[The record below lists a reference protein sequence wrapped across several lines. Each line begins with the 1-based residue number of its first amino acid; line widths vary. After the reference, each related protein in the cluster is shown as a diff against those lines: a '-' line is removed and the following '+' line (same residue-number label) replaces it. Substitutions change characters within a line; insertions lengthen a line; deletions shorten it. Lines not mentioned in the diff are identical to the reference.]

1 MIKTIWPYTKGYR
14 FKSILA
20 ALTIIGEVLVE
31 VSIPYMMADI
41 VNIGIENKD
50 TAFIIQRGI
59 MMILMAIAS
68 LSLGALSARFASVSS
83 AGFAKNLRGG
93 LFERV
98 QSFSFANVDRFS
110 TASLITRL
118 TTDVNTI
125 QNTYMMAVRT
135 FIRAPF
141 MLIAATVMAVRISPN
156 LALVFLFAL
165 PILALIIG
173 VLMSKTFPRF
183 KAMLAKFDAMNANVQ
198 ENLTAIRVVKAFVR
212 GDYEDERFTFS
223 ANEVKDYQV
232 KAEKLLVV
240 AMPLAQYMAYI
251 CMIAVCYLGGVQ
263 IVEGRLQSGDLIS
276 FISYIGQVLSAVM
289 MVAMMM
295 VMLVMSKASMA
306 RITEVLAEKPSIN
319 DDDAKDIAVTDG
331 SIEFDDVS
339 FSYNGNPDN
348 PNLEHIK
355 LKIASGE
362 TIGIIGGTGSGKS
375 VVSKS
380 LAAAGAVVIDAD
392 KIAHEIILK
401 GEPAYQEIVK
411 YYGTGILDAKG
422 NIIRRR
428 LGEIVFHDAEKLAFL
443 NQCTHKYICAEV
455 DRQIA
460 KAEKENTARAVILD
474 APLLLE
480 AGLESRCDTVWVVYA
495 DPEVRAKRVMAR
507 DGVSYDL
514 AKARI
519 ANQKSWEEYKESAS
533 VVIDNSKELAYLQ
546 GQLDE
551 ILKTI

>member
-1 MIKTIWPYTKGYR
+1 MKVIG
-14 FKSILA
+14 
-20 ALTIIGEVLVE
+20 LT
-31 VSIPYMMADI
+31 
-41 VNIGIENKD
+41 
-50 TAFIIQRGI
+50 
-59 MMILMAIAS
+59 
-68 LSLGALSARFASVSS
+68 
-83 AGFAKNLRGG
+83 
-93 LFERV
+93 
-98 QSFSFANVDRFS
+98 
-110 TASLITRL
+110 
-118 TTDVNTI
+118 
-125 QNTYMMAVRT
+125 
-135 FIRAPF
+135 
-141 MLIAATVMAVRISPN
+141 
-156 LALVFLFAL
+156 
-165 PILALIIG
+165 
-173 VLMSKTFPRF
+173 
-183 KAMLAKFDAMNANVQ
+183 
-198 ENLTAIRVVKAFVR
+198 
-212 GDYEDERFTFS
+212 
-223 ANEVKDYQV
+223 
-232 KAEKLLVV
+232 
-240 AMPLAQYMAYI
+240 
-251 CMIAVCYLGGVQ
+251 
-263 IVEGRLQSGDLIS
+263 
-276 FISYIGQVLSAVM
+276 
-289 MVAMMM
+289 
-295 VMLVMSKASMA
+295 
-306 RITEVLAEKPSIN
+306 
-319 DDDAKDIAVTDG
+319 
-331 SIEFDDVS
+331 
-339 FSYNGNPDN
+339 
-348 PNLEHIK
+348 
-355 LKIASGE
+355 
-362 TIGIIGGTGSGKS
+362 GGTGSGKS

-480 AGLESRCDTVWVVYA
+480 AGLESR
-495 DPEVRAKRVMAR
+495 